1 MPVDLQVDVQL
12 ACADA
17 GVPDE
22 QEIQGWVQHAARQ
35 SGRLPEAAVEVA
47 VRIVGAAEIQTL
59 NQQFRNKDAATNV
72 LSFPTGAINGLPQGE
87 SRTLG
92 DIVICASVVRDEA
105 LRQAKPLADHWAH
118 MLVHGV
124 LHLLGFDHSGDREA
138 DEMESLEASILHA
151 RGVANPYASAE

>member
-1 MPVDLQVDVQL
+1 MAMEVDVQF

-22 QEIQGWVQHAARQ
+22 HEIQAWV
-35 SGRLPEAAVEVA
+35 SYAVSQAGPPPDGVTDVG

-59 NQQFRNKDAATNV
+59 NQLYRNKDSATNV
-72 LSFPTGAINGLPQGE
+72 LSFPAGAIQGLPLTE

-105 LRQAKPLADHWAH
+105 VRQAKPLADHWAH
-118 MLVHGV
+118 MLVHGA
-124 LHLLGFDHSGDREA
+124 LHLLGFDHAGDRDAE
-138 DEMESLEASILHA
+138 EMESLEASILQS
-151 RGVANPYASAE
+151 RGVANPYTSPG